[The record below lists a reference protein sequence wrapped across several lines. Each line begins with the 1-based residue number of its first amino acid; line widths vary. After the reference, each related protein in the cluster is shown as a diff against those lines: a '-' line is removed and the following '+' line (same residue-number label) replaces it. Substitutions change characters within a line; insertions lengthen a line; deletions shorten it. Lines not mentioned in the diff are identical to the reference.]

1 MGGRLEDASMGTC
14 NRPVLVSCL
23 ALAASFLAP
32 RAATPSLPPGYFVDA
47 EHAAATRHDRW
58 EETEWELGDF
68 TISIH
73 RKAPDLHQARLLAI
87 AEATYPPRDVMT
99 SIAILRG
106 HELGSDS
113 SRGNLWWYRGIGPS
127 RLPYAVTLSTIDYYA
142 GLTERFRRRQFREA
156 GTRSLYSS
164 RLVYE
169 GSIGH
174 RDRFSVSRTEYR
186 DVYVAHLHLVWAW
199 DDGIFDS
206 STEATRTVV
215 LDRSGAVLAVSGDR
229 AFEEDVV
236 ISGWRDRVRE
246 ARASR

>member
-1 MGGRLEDASMGTC
+1 MWTC
-14 NRPVLVSCL
+14 TRPVLVSCL
-23 ALAASFLAP
+23 ALAASSLAP
-32 RAATPSLPPGYFVDA
+32 SAAAPALPPGYFVDP

-68 TISIH
+68 TISIQ
-73 RKAPDLHQARLLAI
+73 RKAPDLHQAGLLAR
-87 AEATYPPRDVMT
+87 AEATYPSRDVM
-99 SIAILRG
+99 IAIALQRG

-113 SRGNLWWYRGIGPS
+113 SRGNLWWHRGIGPS
-127 RLPYAVTLSTIDYYA
+127 RLPYAVTLAAIDYYA

-169 GSIGH
+169 GSIQH
-174 RDRFSVSRTEYR
+174 RDRFSVWHSEYR
-186 DVYVAHLHLVWAW
+186 DVYVASLHLVWAW

-206 STEATRTVV
+206 FTEATRTVV
-215 LDRSGAVLAVSGDR
+215 LDRSGEVLAVSGDR
-229 AFEEDVV
+229 AFDEDVV
-236 ISGWRDRVRE
+236 ISGWRERVRE